1 MSTMLAACSAS
12 TGTLDSSGI
21 RETAAASIDLA
32 VGRSLR
38 ATLTLENDG
47 PPVNLIWG
55 NDCSGFGDAIT
66 VRAYKHGSS
75 VVAWSSDRL
84 LNALTCPSAAH
95 TRTLGTGESL
105 QLNFVAGL
113 DRVLGDTLPGGT
125 YDITVTPRV
134 VGADDNEN
142 AAGSLTLA
150 TGVVAPTGTPLDGT
164 WTGSSRGVTVSFNL
178 HWTADS
184 VSGAG
189 TWSVA
194 GANTLGCGG
203 GTLSGNGTV
212 VFAAHRTGDQI
223 GGSTQ
228 FSNGW
233 TPPFLGVLADPNT
246 LGAHFMSVDA
256 GPCPITLSRK

>member
-12 TGTLDSSGI
+12 TGMLDASEI
-21 RETAAASIDLA
+21 HETATASIDLA

-84 LNALTCPSAAH
+84 PNALLCPTVAH
-95 TRTLGTGESL
+95 GSTLDTGASL
-105 QLNFVAGL
+105 QLTFVAGV

-134 VGADDNEN
+134 VTVDGDEN
-142 AAGSLTLA
+142 TAGSLTLA
-150 TGVVAPTGTPLDGT
+150 TGVVAPNGTPLDGT

-184 VSGAG
+184 VSGTG
-189 TWSVA
+189 TWSVT

-203 GTLSGNGTV
+203 GTLSGAGTV
-212 VFAAHRTGDQI
+212 AFAAHRTGDQL

-256 GPCPITLSRK
+256 GPCPITLARK